1 MTGPR
6 EPDEVTGEETERLA
20 ALLHAVEDAEEL
32 LVVTHD
38 NPDPDA
44 LASAAALGFLLQHC
58 EGLRTRLAFGGIVGR
73 AENQALIREL
83 GVDFERLGG
92 ANGISP
98 GTIVALV
105 DTQPRAGN
113 NSLPAGRIA
122 NVVIDHH
129 PRRPETE
136 ASPFAD
142 IRPEYGANCSILIK
156 YLRAA
161 ELEPDRRLA
170 TGLFYGIQTETAD
183 LGREASR
190 ADVSASLYLYPR
202 IDPEAYS
209 RILHPPLPKGYFRSV
224 HQALEE
230 ARRYGGVIISP
241 AGKLVYP
248 DMVAELADLLIRAK
262 DTEWAVAAGTFGGR
276 LLISVRSSKPVA
288 HAGDLVRGVIGD
300 RGSAGGHGMLAGG
313 QIPLEGLSEEEVE
326 RVSASVLE
334 DFLEALG
341 ASGEESESLTE
352 R

>member
-1 MTGPR
+1 MSGPR
-6 EPDEVTGEETERLA
+6 EPDEVTSAETERLA

-44 LASAAALGFLLQHC
+44 LASAAALGFLLQR
-58 EGLRTRLAFGGIVGR
+58 GADLRTTLAFGGIVGR

-83 GVDFERLGG
+83 GVEFERLGSD
-92 ANGISP
+92 NSISP

-129 PRRPETE
+129 PPRPESE

-142 IRPEYGANCSILIK
+142 IRADYGANCSILVE

-161 ELEPDRRLA
+161 GLEPDRQLA
-170 TGLFYGIQTETAD
+170 TGLFYGIQSETAD

-190 ADVSASLYLYPR
+190 PDESASLYLYPR

-209 RILHPPLPKGYFRSV
+209 RILHPRLPKGYFRSV
-224 HQALEE
+224 HQALES
-230 ARRYGGVIISP
+230 ARRYGQVIIAP
-241 AGKLVYP
+241 AGVLAYP
-248 DMVAELADLLIRAK
+248 DMVAELADLLIRARG
-262 DTEWAVAAGTFGGR
+262 TEWAVATGTFGR
-276 LLISVRSSKPVA
+276 QLLISVRSSKPLA

-313 QIPLEGLSEEEVE
+313 QISLDGLSEEEIE
-326 RVSASVLE
+326 GVSTSVLE
-334 DFLEALG
+334 EFLEALE
-341 ASGEESESLTE
+341 ASDKPSESLTA